1 MTSEGAT
8 GPPADGEQ
16 LELVRAGARRKP
28 AARAAEGLAEV
39 DPVALVAVEVGLP
52 HLDRPFEYS
61 VPASLAETAQAGV
74 RVKVRFAGQDVDG
87 FVLERRAQ
95 AEHAGRLAPL
105 RKVVSPEPVLTPATL
120 ALCRAVADRYAG
132 TLEDVLRL
140 AVPPRHATAEKA
152 LAAEPP
158 ATDPL
163 PAPDPGPWE
172 AYPAGPSLLRRIAEG
187 QAPAASW
194 LATPTNDPARDWPA
208 AFAVA
213 AAAALSAGRG
223 ALLVVPDHRDV
234 DRVDAALKAVL
245 GPGRHVRG
253 DVRAGARP
261 RPGGLVGRRRR
272 PARRAAGALPARA
285 RGAAGPRPARGRG
298 GALRRV
304 RAVRGG
310 AAARRG
316 RQPATGR
323 GGSCRPAARGA
334 TGAGRRGGH
343 RPRARPRGG
352 RGPPALGRLAGRQGR
367 ARAGPGAHPG
377 APPRIRPL
385 TVLPDLPDAGP
396 LRSLPRAAG
405 PRGRR
410 RAAGVPVV
418 RQGRAG
424 LRLPPLPRPHGPGR
438 GRRGPAHRRGARA
451 RVRRGARAH
460 LRRRRRARR
469 RGRPAE
475 PGHRHARRR
484 AGGRGRLRRD
494 PAARRVGAARPPLPR
509 RRPGGRAPLAGRR
522 GVDPRSGRGG
532 PGRALRGAAAHHAPG
547 GRGAGALG
555 PGVVRRA

>member
-61 VPASLAETAQAGV
+61 VPASLAETAKAGV

-87 FVLERRAQ
+87 LVLERRAQ

-120 ALCRAVADRYAG
+120 ALCRAVA
-132 TLEDVLRL
+132 
-140 AVPPRHATAEKA
+140 PRHATAEKA

-194 LATPTNDPARDWPA
+194 LATPTSDPARDWPA

-245 GPGRHVRG
+245 GPGRHVRLTADQG
-253 DVRAGARP
+253 PQARYTAWLKVLRGHVRVVVGTRAATFAPVRDL
-261 RPGGLVGRRRR
+261 GLVAWWDDGADLHDE
-272 PARRAAGALPARA
+272 PRAPYPHVREVLLA
-285 RGAAGPRPARGRG
+285 RG
-298 GALRRV
+298 
-304 RAVRGG
+304 
-310 AAARRG
+310 
-316 RQPATGR
+316 
-323 GGSCRPAARGA
+323 
-334 TGAGRRGGH
+334 
-343 RPRARPRGG
+343 
-352 RGPPALGRLAGRQGR
+352 
-367 ARAGPGAHPG
+367 
-377 APPRIRPL
+377 
-385 TVLPDLPDAGP
+385 
-396 LRSLPRAAG
+396 
-405 PRGRR
+405 
-410 RAAGVPVV
+410 
-418 RQGRAG
+418 
-424 LRLPPLPRPHGPGR
+424 
-438 GRRGPAHRRGARA
+438 
-451 RVRRGARAH
+451 
-460 LRRRRRARR
+460 
-469 RGRPAE
+469 
-475 PGHRHARRR
+475 
-484 AGGRGRLRRD
+484 
-494 PAARRVGAARPPLPR
+494 
-509 RRPGGRAPLAGRR
+509 
-522 GVDPRSGRGG
+522 
-532 PGRALRGAAAHHAPG
+532 
-547 GRGAGALG
+547 
-555 PGVVRRA
+555 